1 MNSTAQHKVPVELGK
16 SYFKQILNNL
26 LIAYF
31 LSVKKSIKFYNYISL
46 NSF

>member
-1 MNSTAQHKVPVELGK
+1 MNSTAQHEVPVELGK